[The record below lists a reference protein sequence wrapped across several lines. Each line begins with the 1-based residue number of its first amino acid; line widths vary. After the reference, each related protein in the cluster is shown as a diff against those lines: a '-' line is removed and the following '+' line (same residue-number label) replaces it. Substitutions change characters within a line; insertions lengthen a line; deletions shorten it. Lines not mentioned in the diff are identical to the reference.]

1 MTTKKAA
8 EILAAKLECSKR
20 EYNSDIDCILRNCDD
35 CKLCYDQ
42 GKARDQIEALQI
54 AIKALSELDDAPHRV
69 PEL

>member
-8 EILAAKLECSKR
+8 EILSAKLECSKR
-20 EYNSDIDCILRNCDD
+20 EYNSDIDCILRNCND

-42 GKARDQIEALQI
+42 GKAREQIEALQI
-54 AIKALSELDDAPHRV
+54 AVNALSGLNGIPKRV